1 MYFVIAKNT
10 YTHAF
15 LGNCPRNIFSRLL
28 CSHPPCSDRGMCRAS
43 GCLSV
48 LNFISI
54 FRSQPFFP
62 AAAVVAGP
70 DEDDDA
76 VFQVERLQ
84 SERQKGSFVGSHTTM
99 GRKDILA

>member
-1 MYFVIAKNT
+1 MLSSEIVLVTF
-10 YTHAF
+10 F
-15 LGNCPRNIFSRLL
+15 LAHSAPTPPLL
-28 CSHPPCSDRGMCRAS
+28 RPWDVQGEWVSECVEFYIDFPFATL
-43 GCLSV
+43 LSSSSSSSSTW
-48 LNFISI
+48 L
-54 FRSQPFFP
+54 
-62 AAAVVAGP
+62 AVVAGP